1 MKGKIRPAGFIGLL
15 QNAGFGDSLVRFLEA
30 QAVFQQKNWKEAI
43 ARFET
48 ARALLAADPQLIV
61 QLDLMLAECYGR
73 AGDEEQ
79 RLEALRRAA
88 EGGGGPESARV
99 GLAQALAR
107 SGKLDQAAATLLPL
121 VKQRPEWRLDL
132 VRLLL
137 QWTIRQP
144 RDRRNWPEV
153 ERSLREAEKALPRS
167 VEPLTLLRLDLLVAQ
182 DRLEDA
188 RGLLSAVLAKDPNK
202 LSYRLALARL
212 TQRRWQ
218 GQGLRHGE
226 CPRAG
231 QVNGSPNHRPSRE
244 GPGAWSR
251 HPTGPP
257 GLLGPRGG
265 RRGPCRGGE
274 AGGGPPASCLRRS
287 ARFPGP
293 ARGGRDPAW

>member
-1 MKGKIRPAGFIGLL
+1 MMSRCWNRGHRQRAEAGLRVGATYFEKGFKLDPKNLAFALGLVRQEIQDGHVDRAEAVLRRAYQAVPSNELAFYLAENLISQGKLEGKDQAAGFIGLL

-43 ARFET
+43 PRL
-48 ARALLAADPQLIV
+48 RQPGRSGKPIPKLIV

-88 EGGGGPESARV
+88 EGGRRPESARV

-121 VKQRPEWRLDL
+121 VEQRPEWRLDL

-153 ERSLREAEKALPRS
+153 ERSLREAEKGCPQS

-182 DRLEDA
+182 DRLEEA
-188 RGLLSAVLAKDPNK
+188 RGLLERSWPRTPTSSLSAGSGQTDSA
-202 LSYRLALARL
+202 SLAR
-212 TQRRWQ
+212 
-218 GQGLRHGE
+218 
-226 CPRAG
+226 
-231 QVNGSPNHRPSRE
+231 
-244 GPGAWSR
+244 
-251 HPTGPP
+251 
-257 GLLGPRGG
+257 
-265 RRGPCRGGE
+265 
-274 AGGGPPASCLRRS
+274 
-287 ARFPGP
+287 
-293 ARGGRDPAW
+293 